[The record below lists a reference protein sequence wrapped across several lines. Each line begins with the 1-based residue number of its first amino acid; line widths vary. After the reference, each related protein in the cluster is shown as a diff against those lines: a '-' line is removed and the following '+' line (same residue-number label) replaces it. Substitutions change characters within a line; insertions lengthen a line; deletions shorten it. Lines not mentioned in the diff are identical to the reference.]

1 MADPTVDELLK
12 VGFKIGAE
20 MALDMLEP
28 GLDWPDDIDGQ
39 RAIIRR
45 LAGMA
50 TTTILYEW
58 QVWAFKKLNEI
69 VAAEYGEK
77 EQPVPPEVAAWCF
90 GVVSGRV
97 KQPRRPRGRPAAEG
111 NPLHELRNRSI
122 VALVSWLREQ
132 GHVKTNA
139 EAKQKV
145 ADAAGLS
152 YEYVED
158 ILEKSW
164 K

>member
-1 MADPTVDELLK
+1 MAEPTLDELLK
-12 VGFKIGAE
+12 VGFKISAE

-50 TTTILYEW
+50 TTTTILYEW

-77 EQPVPPEVAAWCF
+77 ETARTTRGSRMVFWRRL
-90 GVVSGRV
+90 G
-97 KQPRRPRGRPAAEG
+97 PRQA
-111 NPLHELRNRSI
+111 
-122 VALVSWLREQ
+122 
-132 GHVKTNA
+132 T
-139 EAKQKV
+139 
-145 ADAAGLS
+145 
-152 YEYVED
+152 
-158 ILEKSW
+158 
-164 K
+164 